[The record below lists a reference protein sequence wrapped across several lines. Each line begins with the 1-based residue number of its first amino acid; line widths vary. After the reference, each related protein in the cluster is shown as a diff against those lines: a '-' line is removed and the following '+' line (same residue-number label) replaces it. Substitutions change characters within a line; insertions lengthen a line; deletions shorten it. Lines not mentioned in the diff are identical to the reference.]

1 MSSQEDFNEVIHSEL
16 RLLDPEVR
24 RDGDQVR
31 KLLHP
36 DFIEFGGSGRIWEA
50 ESIVKALALEI
61 NQLQVSPK
69 NLKTVALSPDVVL
82 LTYQTEDGD
91 QNSLRS
97 SIWVKNGSEGWVLRF
112 HQGTRYAPL
121 HENSKNEQIDF
132 ESEKN
137 LAKSL
142 FNSCW
147 KLIDKPGR
155 TTEEDAEMI
164 HLAHASRWHWGNVG
178 GIQERAIGE
187 WQCARVHAILGNGR
201 VALLH
206 ATLSAQL
213 ARSLP
218 TPHFMKASAAE
229 ALAFAHFL
237 LGEHQAASEYKEQ
250 AIKLLE
256 GLKEKDAEHIRK
268 QIAELPF

>member
-1 MSSQEDFNEVIHSEL
+1 MSSQEDISEVIRSEL

-24 RDGDQVR
+24 RDGAQVR

-36 DFIEFGGSGRIWEA
+36 DFIEFGGSGRIWET
-50 ESIVKALALEI
+50 ESIVKALALDV
-61 NQLQVSPK
+61 NPRQLTPT
-69 NLKTVALSPDVVL
+69 NLQTISLSPNVIL
-82 LTYQTEDGD
+82 LTFQTEEGD

-97 SIWVKNGSEGWVLRF
+97 SIWVKEADEEWVLRF
-112 HQGTRYAPL
+112 HQGTKYVPQVD
-121 HENSKNEQIDF
+121 NSKDEKIDF
-132 ESEKN
+132 ETEKS

-147 KLIDKPGR
+147 KLIEKSDR
-155 TTEEDAEMI
+155 TSEEDAEMI

-187 WQCARVHAILGNGR
+187 WQCARVHALLGNGR

-213 ARSLP
+213 ARILP

-237 LGEHQAASEYKEQ
+237 LGEDQTASEYKEQ

-256 GLKEKDAEHIRK
+256 GLNEKDAEHIRG

>member
-1 MSSQEDFNEVIHSEL
+1 MSSQEDFNEVIRSEF

-36 DFIEFGGSGRIWEA
+36 EFMEFGGSGRIWDA
-50 ESIVKALALEI
+50 ESIVKALALDI
-61 NQLQVSPK
+61 NQHQITPINLQ
-69 NLKTVALSPDVVL
+69 TVALSPNVVL

-97 SIWVKNGSEGWVLRF
+97 SIWVKDGREGWVLRF

-121 HENSKNEQIDF
+121 QDNSNDEQVDF

-147 KLIDKPGR
+147 KLMDKPAR

-164 HLAHASRWHWGNVG
+164 HLTHASRWHWGNVG

-237 LGEHQAASEYKEQ
+237 LGEHQTATEYKAQ
-250 AIKLLE
+250 AKKLLE
-256 GLKEKDAEHIRK
+256 DLNEKDAEHIRK
-268 QIAELPF
+268 QIEELPF